1 MKCSFCGTE
10 VTNPAAVFCPNCG
23 SALNGDANAAA
34 ASAAA
39 AAAAAAAAVQPQPQ
53 PQPQPEP
60 QPQPDPRQSALFN
73 ENWAPIVK
81 TGEWIGSLLI
91 VFLVP
96 LALSIIAALVEQL
109 LGAGPVATVL
119 SILALFSGLIIM
131 LIFAFGKRFNPSKRN
146 FFKAYL
152 LITIIMIVLLI
163 ILCVVI
169 FSFAAANGTDLSDL
183 TNIAKQFNF

>member
-23 SALNGDANAAA
+23 SARNGDANAAA

-60 QPQPDPRQSALFN
+60 QSQPDPRQSALFN

-109 LGAGPVATVL
+109 TGGGVAATIL
-119 SILALFSGLIIM
+119 SIIALFSGLIIM
-131 LIFAFGKRFNPSKRN
+131 LIFALGKRFNPSKRN

-152 LITIIMIVLLI
+152 IITVIMIVLLI
-163 ILCVVI
+163 VLCILA
-169 FSFAAANGTDLSDL
+169 FSLMAANGTDLTDL
-183 TNIAKQFNF
+183 TDIVNDLNI

>member
-1 MKCSFCGTE
+1 MKCNSCGTE

-39 AAAAAAAAVQPQPQ
+39 AAAAAAAAVQPK

-60 QPQPDPRQSALFN
+60 QPLPDPRQSALFN

-109 LGAGPVATVL
+109 LGVGPVATVL

-152 LITIIMIVLLI
+152 IITLIMIVI
-163 ILCVVI
+163 VVI
-169 FSFAAANGTDLSDL
+169 LVVVLFSYFAAQGVDMTEITD
-183 TNIAKQFNF
+183 IAKDLNL

>member
-1 MKCSFCGTE
+1 MKCNSCGTE

-23 SALNGDANAAA
+23 SALNGDASAAA

-39 AAAAAAAAVQPQPQ
+39 AAAAAAAAVQPQPR
-53 PQPQPEP
+53 PEP
-60 QPQPDPRQSALFN
+60 QPQPDPRHSALFN

-109 LGAGPVATVL
+109 MGGGVVPTVL
-119 SILALFSGLIIM
+119 SIIALFSGLIIM
-131 LIFAFGKRFNPSKRN
+131 LIFALGKRFNPSKRN

-152 LITIIMIVLLI
+152 IITVIMIVLVIVLCI
-163 ILCVVI
+163 IV
-169 FSFAAANGTDLSDL
+169 FSLMAANGTDLTDL
-183 TNIAKQFNF
+183 TDIVNDLNI

>member
-1 MKCSFCGTE
+1 MKCNSCGTE

-53 PQPQPEP
+53 PQPEP

-91 VFLVP
+91 VCLVP

-109 LGAGPVATVL
+109 LGDGPVATVL

-131 LIFAFGKRFNPSKRN
+131 LIFALGKRFNPSKRN

-152 LITIIMIVLLI
+152 IITVIMIVLLI
-163 ILCVVI
+163 VLCILA
-169 FSFAAANGTDLSDL
+169 FSLMAANGTDLTDL
-183 TNIAKQFNF
+183 TDIVNDLNI

>member
-1 MKCSFCGTE
+1 MKCNSCGTE

-53 PQPQPEP
+53 PQPQP
-60 QPQPDPRQSALFN
+60 DPRQGALFN

-109 LGAGPVATVL
+109 TDGGVVAAGVSLIAV
-119 SILALFSGLIIM
+119 FSGLIIM

-152 LITIIMIVLLI
+152 IITIIMIVVVVILTI
-163 ILCVVI
+163 ILV
-169 FSFAAANGTDLSDL
+169 SFMAARGTDLSDL
-183 TNIAKQFNF
+183 TDIANSLPI

>member
-1 MKCSFCGTE
+1 MKCNSCGTE

-39 AAAAAAAAVQPQPQ
+39 AAAAAAAAVQPK
-53 PQPQPEP
+53 PEP
-60 QPQPDPRQSALFN
+60 QPLPQPDPRQSALFN

-96 LALSIIAALVEQL
+96 MALSIIAVLVEQL

-152 LITIIMIVLLI
+152 IITVIMIVLVI
-163 ILCVVI
+163 ILSIVV
-169 FSFAAANGTDLSDL
+169 FSFAATNGTDLTDL
-183 TNIAKQFNF
+183 MDIAKQMNI